1 MIDRAGNL
9 AVAKAWVNPRGAGEM
24 SGLRPFHHLPFGVV
38 QNLPF
43 ARAKAAQPK
52 LADSH
57 SNQPQCWVTD
67 GRGHSPYL
75 SVSSLNQF
83 NANPTRGHGLSK
95 SNGRIPLQETRQV
108 CRPAHRVN
116 AFTRTAR
123 ACRSARGANGLNDA
137 RLRLQNPNPA
147 RQRSSALKHN
157 PTCQPLQLGGF
168 GNTLNLRPILP
179 RMRALG
185 IEQPRV
191 PARLVTKQKQTFGIG
206 VKPADRINILWK
218 TKLD

>member
-1 MIDRAGNL
+1 
-9 AVAKAWVNPRGAGEM
+9 M
-24 SGLRPFHHLPFGVV
+24 SGLRASHHLPFGVV
-38 QNLPF
+38 QNSPF
-43 ARAKAAQPK
+43 ARAKATQPK

-83 NANPTRGHGLSK
+83 NANPARGHCFPK
-95 SNGRIPLQETRQV
+95 PNWWIPLQETRHA
-108 CRPAHRVN
+108 CWPAHREN
-116 AFTRTAR
+116 ALTRAVR
-123 ACRSARGANGLNDA
+123 PHRSACSANGLNNE

-147 RQRSSALKHN
+147 RQSSSALKHN
-157 PTCQPLQLGGF
+157 STCQPLQLGGF

-179 RMRALG
+179 WMRALG
-185 IEQPRV
+185 IQQPRV